1 MRIIDIID
9 KKKKGKVLS
18 GQEIQFWIDGIMD
31 KSELYRKILSG
42 QYVLAPEKVDIRE
55 LIQNLTYEEKM
66 QLLEM
71 LKSLKN
77 K

>member
-1 MRIIDIID
+1 MN
-9 KKKKGKVLS
+9 
-18 GQEIQFWIDGIMD
+18 
-31 KSELYRKILSG
+31 
-42 QYVLAPEKVDIRE
+42 EKQTRE

>member
-1 MRIIDIID
+1 MN
-9 KKKKGKVLS
+9 
-18 GQEIQFWIDGIMD
+18 
-31 KSELYRKILSG
+31 
-42 QYVLAPEKVDIRE
+42 EKNARE

-66 QLLEM
+66 QLLKM

>member
-1 MRIIDIID
+1 MN
-9 KKKKGKVLS
+9 
-18 GQEIQFWIDGIMD
+18 
-31 KSELYRKILSG
+31 
-42 QYVLAPEKVDIRE
+42 EKNARE
-55 LIQNLTYEEKM
+55 LTQNLTYEERL

>member
-1 MRIIDIID
+1 MN
-9 KKKKGKVLS
+9 
-18 GQEIQFWIDGIMD
+18 
-31 KSELYRKILSG
+31 
-42 QYVLAPEKVDIRE
+42 EKNARE
-55 LIQNLTYEEKM
+55 LIQNLTREEKM

>member
-1 MRIIDIID
+1 MN
-9 KKKKGKVLS
+9 
-18 GQEIQFWIDGIMD
+18 
-31 KSELYRKILSG
+31 
-42 QYVLAPEKVDIRE
+42 EKNARE
-55 LIQNLTYEEKM
+55 LIQNLTQEEKM

>member
-1 MRIIDIID
+1 MN
-9 KKKKGKVLS
+9 
-18 GQEIQFWIDGIMD
+18 
-31 KSELYRKILSG
+31 
-42 QYVLAPEKVDIRE
+42 EKNARE
-55 LIQNLTYEEKM
+55 LIRNLTYEEKM

>member
-1 MRIIDIID
+1 MN
-9 KKKKGKVLS
+9 
-18 GQEIQFWIDGIMD
+18 
-31 KSELYRKILSG
+31 
-42 QYVLAPEKVDIRE
+42 EKNARE

-66 QLLEM
+66 QLLEV

>member
-1 MRIIDIID
+1 MN
-9 KKKKGKVLS
+9 
-18 GQEIQFWIDGIMD
+18 
-31 KSELYRKILSG
+31 
-42 QYVLAPEKVDIRE
+42 EKNARE
-55 LIQNLTYEEKM
+55 LIQNLTYEAKM

>member
-1 MRIIDIID
+1 MN
-9 KKKKGKVLS
+9 
-18 GQEIQFWIDGIMD
+18 
-31 KSELYRKILSG
+31 
-42 QYVLAPEKVDIRE
+42 EKNARE
-55 LIQNLTYEEKM
+55 LIQHLTYGEKM

>member
-1 MRIIDIID
+1 MN
-9 KKKKGKVLS
+9 
-18 GQEIQFWIDGIMD
+18 
-31 KSELYRKILSG
+31 
-42 QYVLAPEKVDIRE
+42 EKNAGE
-55 LIQNLTYEEKM
+55 LIQSLTYEEKM

>member
-1 MRIIDIID
+1 MN
-9 KKKKGKVLS
+9 
-18 GQEIQFWIDGIMD
+18 
-31 KSELYRKILSG
+31 
-42 QYVLAPEKVDIRE
+42 EKNARE
-55 LIQNLTYEEKM
+55 LIQNLTYEGKM

>member
-1 MRIIDIID
+1 MN
-9 KKKKGKVLS
+9 
-18 GQEIQFWIDGIMD
+18 
-31 KSELYRKILSG
+31 
-42 QYVLAPEKVDIRE
+42 EKNARE

-71 LKSLKN
+71 LKSLKD

>member
-1 MRIIDIID
+1 MND
-9 KKKKGKVLS
+9 KN
-18 GQEIQFWIDGIMD
+18 
-31 KSELYRKILSG
+31 
-42 QYVLAPEKVDIRE
+42 ARE

>member
-1 MRIIDIID
+1 MN
-9 KKKKGKVLS
+9 
-18 GQEIQFWIDGIMD
+18 
-31 KSELYRKILSG
+31 
-42 QYVLAPEKVDIRE
+42 EKNARE

-71 LKSLKN
+71 LKSLEN

>member
-1 MRIIDIID
+1 MN
-9 KKKKGKVLS
+9 
-18 GQEIQFWIDGIMD
+18 
-31 KSELYRKILSG
+31 
-42 QYVLAPEKVDIRE
+42 EKNARE

>member
-1 MRIIDIID
+1 MN
-9 KKKKGKVLS
+9 
-18 GQEIQFWIDGIMD
+18 
-31 KSELYRKILSG
+31 
-42 QYVLAPEKVDIRE
+42 EKNARE
-55 LIQNLTYEEKM
+55 LIQNLNHEEKM

>member
-1 MRIIDIID
+1 MN
-9 KKKKGKVLS
+9 
-18 GQEIQFWIDGIMD
+18 
-31 KSELYRKILSG
+31 
-42 QYVLAPEKVDIRE
+42 EKNARE

-66 QLLEM
+66 QLLEA

>member
-1 MRIIDIID
+1 MN
-9 KKKKGKVLS
+9 
-18 GQEIQFWIDGIMD
+18 
-31 KSELYRKILSG
+31 
-42 QYVLAPEKVDIRE
+42 EKNARE

-66 QLLEM
+66 QLLET

>member
-1 MRIIDIID
+1 MN
-9 KKKKGKVLS
+9 
-18 GQEIQFWIDGIMD
+18 
-31 KSELYRKILSG
+31 
-42 QYVLAPEKVDIRE
+42 EKNARE
-55 LIQNLTYEEKM
+55 LTQNLTYEEKK